1 LIIESPPLINTK
13 RFMKKS
19 TLINKFESKLDAALE
34 ALYDARDIVEETGEI
49 DTEELNA
56 TIETIE
62 EKIADASESVRE
74 MIEDIVE

>member
-1 LIIESPPLINTK
+1 
-13 RFMKKS
+13 MKKS